1 MNDDKLTILNRDGS
15 IPSVKPLKPW
25 TPGEFNQHL
34 DGCDQCKNHPF
45 GLCETGQELLKKEIE
60 ATNITAAPADETVRE
75 EKSREEKYLQD
86 PTLSAYIVPNRAD
99 RRRAAAKAR
108 KARREKSRSYGKQ
121 RK

>member
-15 IPSVKPLKPW
+15 IHSVKPLKPW

-60 ATNITAAPADETVRE
+60 ATNITAARVDETVRE

-99 RRRAAAKAR
+99 RRRSGAK
-108 KARREKSRSYGKQ
+108 
-121 RK
+121 